1 MFELLEDI
9 FESDVFMAL
18 VLILVFAA
26 ILYQTRVFEKAFSKV
41 DERLDKQEEAMK
53 KLSEVSVKTDEEPSQ
68 KDEVSEAETPS
79 PKRKKVKSKE

>member
-26 ILYQTRVFEKAFSKV
+26 ILYQTRVFEKAFLRV

-53 KLSEVSVKTDEEPSQ
+53 KLSEVSVKTAQEPAQ
-68 KDEVSEAETPS
+68 KDEEAEDKTLS
-79 PKRKKVKSKE
+79 PKRKKAKSKE